1 MQGKQL
7 KNSVTIRTKA
17 FSQPIKDYIERQ
29 LKKDKEAT
37 VTGLILDLVEKG
49 LTHSEMGGITSS
61 PSATGIII
69 NCPLRPLPIPYEKP
83 FVTWKV
89 PIDSTVCKTCPKY
102 PCESWDIIL
111 SDKRLSD
118 NETIKKT
125 DLQQRIEEAHSL
137 T

>member
-7 KNSVTIRTKA
+7 KNSVSLRTKA
-17 FSQPIKDYIERQ
+17 FSQSIKDYIERQ

-69 NCPLRPLPIPYEKP
+69 KCPLRAMPVPYEKP

-89 PIDSTVCKTCPKY
+89 PVDSSVCKTCPKY
-102 PCESWDIIL
+102 PCESWDEIF
-111 SDKRLSD
+111 SEKRLSD
-118 NETIKKT
+118 MGAIKKT
-125 DLQQRIEEAHSL
+125 ELQQHIEQVHSL